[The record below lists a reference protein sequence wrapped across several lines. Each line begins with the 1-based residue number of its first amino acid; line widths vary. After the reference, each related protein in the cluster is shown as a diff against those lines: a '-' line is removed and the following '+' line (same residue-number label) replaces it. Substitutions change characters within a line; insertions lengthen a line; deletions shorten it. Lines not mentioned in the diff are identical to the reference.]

1 MVFVPKIL
9 ETDEQGLVPTERSPK
24 PLVRMAVREE
34 FVPREKSATV
44 LIFSAYV

>member
-1 MVFVPKIL
+1 MLPVRRADLPNMDVAPTPKA
-9 ETDEQGLVPTERSPK
+9 
-24 PLVRMAVREE
+24 LVRLAVREE